1 MSKLSIV
8 CFGALNV
15 DLTFSVPDKLLT
27 QLGYKPGHEYLGNEE
42 ELEKLL
48 STLHSQGRHI
58 HRSGGGSA
66 ANTAVALHR
75 LGISTGYIGR
85 AGDDQDGEF
94 LLSSLEGVHKEAV
107 FQAGRSG
114 IAISLI
120 TEENRDR
127 SLVIFPNTND
137 DLTFEQIDLSYINS
151 VQFLHLS
158 SFFGNSPFEAQKKLV
173 SKLPPNVSVSLDPGM
188 PYVRRG
194 LKALKPLLHKTFI
207 LFLEK
212 KELEI
217 LTKKGYYQGSRELLY
232 MGPKIVVC
240 KMGSEGSHIFTY
252 EDNFHV
258 SPINVSVVDTTG
270 AGDVYAAGF
279 LAYLIRGKSL
289 RECAQFATQIAC
301 ISITGFGRS
310 CYPKEPIIFD

>member
-1 MSKLSIV
+1 MGKLHVV
-8 CFGALNV
+8 CFGSLNV
-15 DLTFSVPDKLLT
+15 DLIFSVSHELLT
-27 QLGYKPGHEYLGNEE
+27 QLGYKPGHEYLGNED
-42 ELEKLL
+42 ELERLL
-48 STLHSQGRHI
+48 STLHSQGRYTA
-58 HRSGGGSA
+58 RSGGGSA

-94 LLSSLEGVHKEAV
+94 LLSSLEGIHKDGV
-107 FQAGRSG
+107 LQAGRSG

-120 TEENRDR
+120 TKENRDR

-137 DLTFEQIDLSYINS
+137 DLTFEQVEPSYINS

-158 SFFGNSPFEAQKKLV
+158 SFFGDSPFEAQKRLV
-173 SKLPPNVSVSLDPGM
+173 SELPPNVLVSLDPGM

-194 LKALKPLLHKTFI
+194 LEALKPPLHKTFI
-207 LFLEK
+207 LFIER
-212 KELEI
+212 KEIEI
-217 LTKKGYYQGSRELLY
+217 LTKKGCYQGSRELLY

-240 KMGSEGSHIFTY
+240 KMGSEGSHVFTR
-252 EDNFHV
+252 EDDFHV
-258 SPINVSVVDTTG
+258 SSIKVSVVDTTG

-279 LAYLIRGKSL
+279 LACLIRGKSL

-301 ISITGFGRS
+301 VSITGFGRS
-310 CYPKEPIIFD
+310 CYPKRPITLD

>member
-8 CFGALNV
+8 CFGCLNV
-15 DLTFSVPDKLLT
+15 DLIFSVSHKLLT
-27 QLGYKPGHEYLGNEE
+27 QLGYKPGHEYLGSED

-48 STLHSQGRHI
+48 STLYSQGRLSA
-58 HRSGGGSA
+58 RSGGGSA

-94 LLSSLEGVHKEAV
+94 LLSSLEGVHKDGIC
-107 FQAGRSG
+107 QAGRSG
-114 IAISLI
+114 MAISLI

-137 DLTFEQIDLSYINS
+137 DLTFEQIDPSYINS

-173 SKLPPNVSVSLDPGM
+173 SELPPKVLVSLDPGM
-188 PYVRRG
+188 PYVCRG
-194 LKALKPLLHKTFI
+194 LKALNPLLHKTFI
-207 LFLEK
+207 LFIEK
-212 KELEI
+212 KEVEI
-217 LTKKGYYQGSRELLY
+217 LTKKDCYQGSRKLLY

-240 KMGSEGSHIFTY
+240 KMGSEGSHIFTS

-258 SPINVSVVDTTG
+258 SSIKVSVVDTTG

-301 ISITGFGRS
+301 VSITGFGRS
-310 CYPKEPIIFD
+310 CYPKKSP